1 MVYDTKA
8 IIPVEIGAP
17 TSKIANMTLNQN
29 KENIRLELDLIEE
42 RREVFFVKDV
52 VLKRKIAIRYNKKV
66 ISYAFENDDLVLCK
80 AGIGGKT
87 IVRENLQKIGKDHIG
102 KQLKQKEEFIFWE
115 HSQEIKFHAFGARP
129 TCASIIAK

>member
-8 IIPVEIGAP
+8 IIPVEIGES

-42 RREVFFVKDV
+42 RKEVFFVKDV

-66 ISYAFENDDLVLCK
+66 ISCAFENDGLVLCK

-102 KQLKQKEEFIFWE
+102 K
-115 HSQEIKFHAFGARP
+115 
-129 TCASIIAK
+129 

>member
-8 IIPVEIGAP
+8 IIPVEIGEP

-52 VLKRKIAIRYNKKV
+52 VLKRKIAIKYNKKA
-66 ISYAFENDDLVLCK
+66 ISCAFKKDNSILHKVD
-80 AGIGGKT
+80 IGGKNNHEGKL
-87 IVRENLQKIGKDHIG
+87 VEN
-102 KQLKQKEEFIFWE
+102 WE
-115 HSQEIKFHAFGARP
+115 RPYKVVAKTKKGAY
-129 TCASIIAK
+129 IL